1 VVRPGEDELIA
12 RYFGPLAG
20 PAALELKDDTAL
32 LAAPAG
38 HEIVLTADA
47 IVAGVHFLSD
57 DPPDT
62 IGRKALGVN
71 LSDLA
76 AKGADPLGFL
86 LTLALP
92 GDWTEAWLA
101 AFCSGLGA
109 SAAKAGCPLL
119 GGDTVKTPGP
129 LSISITA
136 LGAVPAGTM
145 VRRTTAGPGQAI
157 CVTGTIGD
165 AALGLALSLPGEPTW
180 AGALSAAQ
188 RDFLV
193 DRYRNPQPRGDL
205 ARAVRAHAAAA
216 MDVSDGLAGDLAKM
230 LGASGVS
237 GTLELDSVPLSPA
250 ARAALAAEPGLLST
264 LVSGGDDYEILLTV
278 PQDRLGALAREAAAR
293 GPGLAV
299 LGAVRSG
306 TEPLSIL
313 RRGAPF
319 PLADASFQH
328 F

>member
-1 VVRPGEDELIA
+1 VARPGEDELIA

-20 PAALELKDDTAL
+20 PASLDLKDDTAL

-47 IVAGVHFLSD
+47 IVAGVHFFSH

-101 AFCSGLGA
+101 AFCAGLGA
-109 SAAKAGCPLL
+109 SAAQAGCPLL

-129 LSISITA
+129 LSISVTA

-145 VRRTTAGPGQAI
+145 VRRTTAAPGQAI

-165 AALGLALSLPGEPTW
+165 AALGLALSLPGEPPW
-180 AGALSAAQ
+180 AGALSAVQ

-193 DRYRNPQPRGDL
+193 DRYRNPQARGEL
-205 ARAVRAHAAAA
+205 ARAVREHAAAA

-230 LGASGVS
+230 LRASGVS
-237 GTLELDSVPLSPA
+237 GTLELNKVPLSPA
-250 ARAALAAEPGLLST
+250 ARAALAAEPTLLST

-278 PQDRLGALAREAAAR
+278 PQDRLESLARDAAAL

-299 LGAVRSG
+299 VGEVRSG
-306 TEPLSIL
+306 AEPLEVL
-313 RRGAPF
+313 RNGAPCR
-319 PLADASFQH
+319 LADASFQH